1 MSPRAPVLFHDARS
15 ERIYPDH
22 DHTQGEA
29 MNAIGFAG
37 YSGSGKTS
45 LIERVIPALR
55 QRGLK
60 VSVLKHAHHSFD
72 IDQPGKDSF
81 RHREAGASE
90 VMLVSE
96 KRWVIMHEA
105 QGRPEPSME
114 EMLTRFEDCD
124 VVLVE
129 GYKFGALP
137 KIEVYRSQFSIDKK
151 TEPMF
156 KNDQKIVAVATDASD
171 FLRAQ
176 TQLPLLDLNRP
187 EDVAAFIVQYFGGSQ
202 AATLLA

>member
-1 MSPRAPVLFHDARS
+1 
-15 ERIYPDH
+15 
-22 DHTQGEA
+22 

-45 LIERVIPALR
+45 LIEQVIPALT
-55 QRGLK
+55 QRGLR

-105 QGRPEPSME
+105 RGAAEPSME
-114 EMLTRFEDCD
+114 EMLARFEDCD

-137 KIEVYRSQFSIDKK
+137 KIEVYRSDFSKENK

-156 KNDQKIVAVATDASD
+156 KKDRNIVALATDAPEL
-171 FLRAQ
+171 FQGQ
-176 TQLPLLDLNRP
+176 TALPLLDLNHP
-187 EDVAAFIVQYFGGSQ
+187 EDVAAFIVSYFGWSQ
-202 AATLLA
+202 ATTLLA

>member
-1 MSPRAPVLFHDARS
+1 V
-15 ERIYPDH
+15 
-22 DHTQGEA
+22 
-29 MNAIGFAG
+29 NAIGFAG

-45 LIERVIPALR
+45 LIEQVIPVLT

-90 VMLVSE
+90 VMLVSA
-96 KRWVIMHEA
+96 KRWVMMHEA
-105 QGRPEPSME
+105 RGQAEPTME
-114 EMLTRFEDCD
+114 DMLARFEDCD
-124 VVLVE
+124 LVLVE

-137 KIEVYRSQFSIDKK
+137 KIEVFRGQFSIEKN

-156 KNDQKIVAVATDASD
+156 KKDHQIVAVATDASER
-171 FLRAQ
+171 LRRE
-176 TQLPLLDLNRP
+176 TELPLLDLNHP
-187 EDVAAFIVQYFGGSQ
+187 EDVASFIMQYFGWSS
-202 AATLLA
+202 AVSLFA

>member
-1 MSPRAPVLFHDARS
+1 M
-15 ERIYPDH
+15 
-22 DHTQGEA
+22 
-29 MNAIGFAG
+29 MKAIGFAG

-45 LIERVIPALR
+45 LIEQVIPALT

-90 VMLVSE
+90 VMLVSA

-105 QGRPEPSME
+105 RGQAEPNME
-114 EMLTRFEDCD
+114 EMLARFEDCD
-124 VVLVE
+124 LVLVE

-137 KIEVYRSQFSIDKK
+137 KIEVFRGEFSQENK
-151 TEPMF
+151 TQPMF
-156 KNDQKIVAVATDASD
+156 KSDQQIVAIATDAPE
-171 FLRAQ
+171 LLGGQ
-176 TQLPLLDLNRP
+176 TKLPLLDLNHP
-187 EDVAAFIVQYFGGSQ
+187 EDIAAFIVQYFGWSNS
-202 AATLLA
+202 ASILA

>member
-1 MSPRAPVLFHDARS
+1 
-15 ERIYPDH
+15 
-22 DHTQGEA
+22 

-45 LIERVIPALR
+45 LIEQVIPALTA
-55 QRGLK
+55 RGLR

-105 QGRPEPSME
+105 RGRAEPTME
-114 EMLTRFEDCD
+114 EMLARFEDCD
-124 VVLVE
+124 LVLVE

-137 KIEVYRSQFSIDKK
+137 KIEVYRGQFSEEKK
-151 TEPMF
+151 TAPMF
-156 KNDQKIVAVATDASD
+156 RGDQQIVAIATDSAEL
-171 FLRAQ
+171 LRTQ
-176 TQLPLLDLNRP
+176 TQLPLLDLNHP
-187 EDVAAFIVQYFGGSQ
+187 EDVAAFIVQYFGGSR
-202 AATLLA
+202 AETLLA

>member
-1 MSPRAPVLFHDARS
+1 
-15 ERIYPDH
+15 
-22 DHTQGEA
+22 

-45 LIERVIPALR
+45 LIEQVIPALT

-105 QGRPEPSME
+105 RGKSEPTME
-114 EMLTRFEDCD
+114 EMLARFEDCD

-137 KIEVYRSQFSIDKK
+137 KIEVYRGQFSKEMN
-151 TEPMF
+151 TAPMF
-156 KNDQKIVAVATDASD
+156 KNDRQIVAIATDAPEH
-171 FLRAQ
+171 LREQ
-176 TQLPLLDLNRP
+176 TALPLLDLNHP
-187 EDVAAFIVQYFGGSQ
+187 EYVAAFIVQFFGWSQ
-202 AATLLA
+202 EPTLLA